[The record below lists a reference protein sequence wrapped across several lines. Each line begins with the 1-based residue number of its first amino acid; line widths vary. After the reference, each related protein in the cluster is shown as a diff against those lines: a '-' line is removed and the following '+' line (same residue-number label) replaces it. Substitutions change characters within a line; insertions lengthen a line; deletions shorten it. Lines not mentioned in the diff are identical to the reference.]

1 MSLGPIELLLILVF
15 VLILAGIIALVVKL
29 VRNSNDTRANTS
41 RIANQLEEPPLRKTP
56 HQTKRHTD
64 RLVYFYSH
72 GCQRVSTKSFAIYT
86 AWSSLAKHDDE
97 IR

>member
-41 RIANQLEEPPLRKTP
+41 RIANHLEEHDR
-56 HQTKRHTD
+56 RH
-64 RLVYFYSH
+64 
-72 GCQRVSTKSFAIYT
+72 
-86 AWSSLAKHDDE
+86 
-97 IR
+97 